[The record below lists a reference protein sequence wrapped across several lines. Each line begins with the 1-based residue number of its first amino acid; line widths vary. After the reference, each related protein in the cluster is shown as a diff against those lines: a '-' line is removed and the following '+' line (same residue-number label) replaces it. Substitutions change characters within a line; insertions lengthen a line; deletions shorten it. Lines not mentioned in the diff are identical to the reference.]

1 MVLVLP
7 RVHAIDAH
15 AIVFTPLLPFY
26 SLVLIFRAGR
36 LREGDNQ
43 VTKGGRVSMYLAT
56 LANKHSAGAASTATP
71 GAVQVSTRG
80 ICTTTTWLMGWRN
93 LSNIYAFFFLTKIK

>member
-1 MVLVLP
+1 MLSTLMP
-7 RVHAIDAH
+7 SCI
-15 AIVFTPLLPFY
+15 TPLLPFY
-26 SLVLIFRAGR
+26 SPVLIFRAGR

-71 GAVQVSTRG
+71 GGASKYTRYMYNNYMAHG
-80 ICTTTTWLMGWRN
+80 V
-93 LSNIYAFFFLTKIK
+93 AEPQ